1 MSKDTPD
8 NAAQGRT
15 DVEDPGQEREGSEIT
30 SAYVANHDLRE
41 VFSRENTERRRTSGS
56 TLRKHLT
63 TAQERK
69 MTQAFVAIRD
79 EYEIRNNSDAVIV
92 WVQQQIA
99 DGKGDDFSDELV
111 QLAQSVEVPKRTEP
125 WDDEKGH

>member
-1 MSKDTPD
+1 MNTETPD
-8 NAAQGRT
+8 NAAQGPT
-15 DVEDPGQEREGSEIT
+15 DLEEPGQEREGSEIT

-63 TAQERK
+63 AAQERK
-69 MTQAFVAIRD
+69 MTQAFVPIRQ

-99 DGKGDDFSDELV
+99 DGKEADFAQDLV
-111 QLAQSVEVPKRTEP
+111 ALAKSVTVPKRSEP
-125 WDDEKGH
+125 WDDAAGH